1 MKNLETYD
9 VKQQN
14 PRPIQNVTY
23 LRNYEATDL
32 RKKKQTLL
40 MAVKRKTF
48 EIAAVLCCGGL

>member
-1 MKNLETYD
+1 

-48 EIAAVLCCGGL
+48 EIA